1 MPELWLPGAYQDP
14 GVNAYYNAGRSSMQL
29 VVAHF
34 TVGRDSRAEGLRGYF
49 NWLVHRDASRENGCT
64 QYAPTDAVTWHAFGS
79 SAMTDAPT
87 RGPGVEFE
95 RMVTGDYNPVTHLYE
110 AEPLTDN
117 QIEWGH
123 RIVEHCKE
131 WGVPDVMYNGPRFQ
145 AGSGWHGWINHA
157 DIDKDRATWPGVL
170 GGVRSRRPRNRSYCE
185 VQRSAA

>member
-87 RGPGVEFE
+87 RGPGVK
-95 RMVTGDYNPVTHLYE
+95 RAAVGMDGSTTR
-110 AEPLTDN
+110 TST
-117 QIEWGH
+117 
-123 RIVEHCKE
+123 RIAKTAC
-131 WGVPDVMYNGPRFQ
+131 GQ
-145 AGSGWHGWINHA
+145 QSGRLSPTSIKHQWIF
-157 DIDKDRATWPGVL
+157 
-170 GGVRSRRPRNRSYCE
+170 RRRKTCT
-185 VQRSAA
+185 